1 MTRIS
6 LFITLIIAFAS
17 CHSGPANFE
26 GGVPAEHEIVG
37 TLAKAPADKI
47 SIKQRNPLE
56 NQKIIR
62 EGTIEFETKD
72 LKSSRQFIADLCK
85 NFEAYIQ
92 EEANRHS
99 DYQLTTET
107 ILRIPAEKYDAAVAL
122 LEEHAFNVTQK
133 NIKAVD
139 VTDEFVDVQARLKA
153 KYELERR
160 YLDLLKR
167 AKNVEEVLA
176 VEAQMS
182 GVRYEIESMEGRMR
196 SLSDRITL
204 STLNLSFYQTISR
217 PTTAPTYASKLAD
230 ALQSGWD
237 ILLSIFV
244 GVVFLWP
251 FIIFFTIGVFA
262 TWKWKRRH
270 REQTPLNT

>member
-6 LFITLIIAFAS
+6 LFIALIIVFAS
-17 CHSGPANFE
+17 CHSSPTNFE
-26 GGVPAEHEIVG
+26 GGDPAEYEIVE
-37 TLAKAPADKI
+37 TLSKAPPDKI
-47 SIKQRNPLE
+47 SVSQRNPLE

-72 LKSSRQFIADLCK
+72 LKSSRQFVADLCK
-85 NFEAYIQ
+85 KFESYIQ
-92 EEANRHS
+92 EESNRHS
-99 DYQLTTET
+99 SHQLATET
-107 ILRIPAEKYDAAVAL
+107 ILRIPAEKYDAVVAL
-122 LEEHAFNVTQK
+122 LEDHAFSLTQK
-133 NIKAVD
+133 NIKVID

-160 YLDLLKR
+160 YLELLKR

-196 SLSDRITL
+196 SLSDRITF
-204 STLNLSFYQTISR
+204 STLNLSFYQTITN
-217 PTTAPTYASKLAD
+217 PGTGPTYASKMLN

-237 ILLSIFV
+237 ILLSISV

-251 FIIFFTIGVFA
+251 FIIFFTVGGFLML
-262 TWKWKRRH
+262 KWKRRH
-270 REQTPLNT
+270 RERAPLNT